1 MPGINHWQLPSKKLA
16 FTLSKKGFVQAYS
29 ALISQFSDIT
39 AIQKMLVVF
48 QRTFLGQTLKHGI
61 TFLGFAQAPLSLAYS
76 RL

>member
-1 MPGINHWQLPSKKLA
+1 LA

-48 QRTFLGQTLKHGI
+48 QRTF
-61 TFLGFAQAPLSLAYS
+61 
-76 RL
+76 